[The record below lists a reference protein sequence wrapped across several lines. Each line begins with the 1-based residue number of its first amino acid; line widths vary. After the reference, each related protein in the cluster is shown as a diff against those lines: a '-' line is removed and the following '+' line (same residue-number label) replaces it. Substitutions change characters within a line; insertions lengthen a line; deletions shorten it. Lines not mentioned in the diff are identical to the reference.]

1 LKFPAMEF
9 AAVVRGKR
17 IRPLLKRHL
26 EHPCRMLSASRQ
38 SVKFRI
44 ALFQNV

>member
-9 AAVVRGKR
+9 AAVVREKR
-17 IRPLLKRHL
+17 IRRLLKSHL

-38 SVKFRI
+38 SVKLRI
-44 ALFQNV
+44 LQFQTV